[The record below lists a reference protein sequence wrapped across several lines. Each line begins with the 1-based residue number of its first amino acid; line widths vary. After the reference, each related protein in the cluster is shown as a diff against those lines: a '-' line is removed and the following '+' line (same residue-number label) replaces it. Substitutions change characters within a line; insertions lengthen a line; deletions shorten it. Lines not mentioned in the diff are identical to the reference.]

1 LLALAIAQLTSFAAN
16 GTPNAGT
23 LLLDYNGNDLG
34 WF

>member
-1 LLALAIAQLTSFAAN
+1 LLALAIAQLTGFDAN
-16 GTPNAGT
+16 GRPNAGT

>member
-1 LLALAIAQLTSFAAN
+1 LLALAIAQLTGFAAN